1 MKKYWHIV
9 LRGMSLLLPAALIA
23 AGCDKTSR
31 LPEKPELDTGVSEL
45 LFPMSGGE
53 QTVSFETNRDW
64 TAMVDTTLISPDVS
78 WCSISA
84 SDGVSGK
91 NTLTV
96 IVDGMEGDYRE
107 AKLIL
112 NASAAGK
119 VIRIMQ
125 SGIPIVTTA
134 APTEITESGALLSMT
149 WQYAGEIS
157 ISDAGFA
164 LKESSSAE
172 FTDLSVEGADVP
184 GTYTLSAE
192 GLEASASYVV
202 KAYVVTSDGSRYEGG
217 EQTFVTAE
225 APETVPISDVKAL
238 GRSIAIGGTST
249 VSDNL
254 IIEGTVIASYV
265 EPETPEAGEPSD
277 ETRSVSIGETKIVV
291 VDGTGKDCGI
301 TLKLE
306 TGTNVYSAG
315 DKVSVRVKDGVLDHT
330 ASGAVYLS
338 PLASGITVLSSGN
351 SFSPVT
357 VSHTELADYESMYVT
372 VENTQILESYSDLA
386 TWSSSPVLAFEVS
399 GSDKSYDVCVPAT
412 SEIGAD
418 APSLLSGS
426 LSGIVVSDDVSSYLL
441 MAAAKEDVASLTE
454 DRFASLLVLYFLD
467 PVFSGGL
474 YVGEEISGSVV
485 RIEYRNGDGSVIKN
499 VSATVSGDAAEG
511 ISVVPVSDVTVTG
524 SGYIDLVVEGS
535 PVAEGEVI
543 FTVSGIEGLENAS
556 CTAVVEQ
563 PYVPEIGNFET
574 YWSFSAHGNAV
585 SIPYAENTNAA
596 GVSVTS
602 MDYVG
607 DAGNIS
613 AAKWKDD
620 WGANG
625 WDANTSADSPSQYYV
640 FTMTVAQG
648 HTLDLSGMELNFR
661 INGGDITL
669 HVQYSVNGAAFQDAY
684 TALLTGDSDTDLLIG
699 LGTLPEMT
707 GISEGATV
715 TFRIVP
721 VGTNATTK
729 WGLKKG
735 DRSFSVYGN
744 VN

>member
-1 MKKYWHIV
+1 MKRYWHIA
-9 LRGMSLLLPAALIA
+9 LRGLALLLPAAFIA

-31 LPEKPELDTGVSEL
+31 LPEKPELGTEVSEL

-64 TAMVDTTLISPDVS
+64 TAMVDTTQVSPDVS
-78 WCSISA
+78 WCTVSA
-84 SDGVSGK
+84 GSGGSGK

-96 IVDGMEGDYRE
+96 TVDGMEGDYRE

-125 SGIPIVTTA
+125 SGIPIVTTD
-134 APTEITESGALLSMT
+134 APSGITESGALLSMT

-157 ISDAGFA
+157 VSKAGFA
-164 LKESSSAE
+164 LKETSSTAFS
-172 FTDLSVEGADVP
+172 DLPVEGAGQP
-184 GTYTLSAE
+184 GTYTLSAG
-192 GLEASASYVV
+192 GLEASTSYTV
-202 KAYVVTSDGSRYEGG
+202 KAYVVTADGGRYEGE
-217 EQTFVTAE
+217 EQAFVTAE
-225 APETVPISDVKAL
+225 APETVSVSDIKAL
-238 GRSIAIGGTST
+238 GRVVAAGGTST

-254 IIEGTVIASYV
+254 IMEGTVIASYI
-265 EPETPEAGEPSD
+265 EPEEPQTGEPEAG
-277 ETRSVSIGETKIVV
+277 TKSVSVEETKIVV
-291 VDGTGKDCGI
+291 VDGTGKDSGI

-306 TGTNVYSAG
+306 AGTNVYSVG
-315 DKVSVRVKDGVLDHT
+315 DRVSVRAKDGVLEHT

-338 PLASGITVLSSGN
+338 PLASGITLLSSGN

-372 VENTQILESYSDLA
+372 VENTQLMESYSEMA
-386 TWSSSPVLAFEVS
+386 TWSSSSVLAFEVS
-399 GSDKSYDVCVPAT
+399 GSGESYGVCVPAT
-412 SEIGAD
+412 SEIASD
-418 APSLLSGS
+418 APSMQSGS
-426 LSGIVVSDDVSSYLL
+426 LSGIVVSDDVSSFLL
-441 MAAAKEDVASLTE
+441 MASTREDVAGLTE
-454 DRFASLLVLYFLD
+454 DRFASLLVLAFLD

-485 RIEYRNGDGSVIKN
+485 RIGYRNGDGSVIGN
-499 VSATVSGDAAEG
+499 VSATVSGAAAEG

-524 SGYIDLVVEGS
+524 SGYIDLVVEGT
-535 PVAEGEVI
+535 PVTEGEVV

-585 SIPYAENTNAA
+585 SVPYAENTNAA
-596 GVSVTS
+596 GVSVTA

-607 DAGNIS
+607 NAENIS
-613 AAKWKDD
+613 ASKWKDD

-625 WDANTSADSPSQYYV
+625 WDANTSSDSPSQYYV